1 LSEKLSVTTLWRIFN
16 NFADHL
22 SPHGIENIMAAPVD
36 EELHATME
44 QMVRES
50 IVQDSEQ
57 DGYNFITELRTK
69 EF

>member
-1 LSEKLSVTTLWRIFN
+1 
-16 NFADHL
+16 
-22 SPHGIENIMAAPVD
+22 MAAPVD